1 MRTKA
6 AFSPGADILACA
18 GPSSARS
25 WVHGLVKGTS
35 AATLGAYI
43 GCTPGSWCMVQGRYS
58 SPETALHQGLRG
70 LGFFGSG
77 AACQFAPSMVLS
89 TALAVAGVTSPS
101 PSHVDQ
107 ASSSR
112 IAGMRG
118 SSSWDLIVRRMSS
131 LAGTVV

>member
-1 MRTKA
+1 M
-6 AFSPGADILACA
+6 
-18 GPSSARS
+18 
-25 WVHGLVKGTS
+25 
-35 AATLGAYI
+35 
-43 GCTPGSWCMVQGRYS
+43 
-58 SPETALHQGLRG
+58 HQGLRG

-77 AACQFAPSMVLS
+77 AACQFTPCMVLS
-89 TALAVAGVTSPS
+89 TALAVAGVASPS

-131 LAGTVV
+131 LAGTVAMTQAGMGAGRSEISNRRHTKAKPRGGPSLGSIVHCRVSVLPDGFTTSSPSLNVRKITMPC